1 MNSPGLDSL
10 NLGLR
15 RRTPSGEGGK
25 GEANARTDSG
35 RRRNLAEQAAAVQ
48 SLAVGVVCGAQRR
61 RCLSRSSTCSA
72 GGRKG
77 GTAVGGT
84 SEDKGGTN
92 ASHFYM
98 VFCIVVGGLTAK
110 AYLFVISI

>member
-10 NLGLR
+10 NLSLGR
-15 RRTPSGEGGK
+15 RSAGGEGRQ
-25 GEANARTDSG
+25 GEANTRTDSG
-35 RRRNLAEQAAAVQ
+35 RRRNLAEQTAAVQ
-48 SLAVGVVCGAQRR
+48 SLAMGVVCGAQRR

-77 GTAVGGT
+77 GTAVGGA

-98 VFCIVVGGLTAK
+98 VFCIVVGGLTAY
-110 AYLFVISI
+110 AYSSL